1 MDTFIS
7 QLYNIYIAYSN
18 GMINTKWDA
27 VYKFNC
33 LKIPCYTID
42 A

>member
-7 QLYNIYIAYSN
+7 QLCNIYVAYSN

-27 VYKFNC
+27 VCKLNHLKF
-33 LKIPCYTID
+33 PGVQ
-42 A
+42 